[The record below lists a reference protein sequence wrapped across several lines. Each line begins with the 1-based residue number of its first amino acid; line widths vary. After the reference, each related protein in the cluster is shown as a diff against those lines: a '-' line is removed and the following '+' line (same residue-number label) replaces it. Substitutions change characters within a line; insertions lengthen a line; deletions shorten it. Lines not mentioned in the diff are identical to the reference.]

1 MLDYFPRIEHIKLC
15 NGNKGQKLNLEIL
28 EQDYLGN
35 KLNIRKNMAT
45 KSETVR
51 TIYHQEK

>member
-15 NGNKGQKLNLEIL
+15 NGIKGQKLNLEVF
-28 EQDYLGN
+28 EQDYLGKNLN
-35 KLNIRKNMAT
+35 KMAT

-51 TIYHQEK
+51 TIISHY